1 MHPATRRIAAARCVF
16 LAACLALLA
25 TLALPGAARAQIPSG
40 PPPSCKQLW
49 EEASEQAAR
58 AAEEKARAAGAPSGW
73 IQTWAQAWKASWSAS
88 AAGLK
93 PARDGNCCDINWF
106 ELGAQ
111 AGKAAWQRA
120 WQAAGNPGA
129 ERYARAYADAWAQEW
144 FLHYPWLCAKAS
156 VNVVANAFADAAV
169 WTDAAAWAWAFA
181 SASVDAYADA
191 QASSFKS
198 EWGYAGATAWA
209 EAGAIA
215 LANATAS
222 GYSGSSKLIEG
233 NCATVKAA
241 ACAKAAADS
250 FAESW
255 ADAGAHAFADAHAMA
270 WADAFAYAYASAW
283 AHAFAQADARAFA
296 TAFAQAWSNALAQ
309 AFAAAWRQ
317 RLADQGQIPA
327 LVRWWAGGGA
337 MPPLKTIWQLLAKAY
352 ATDVQTAF
360 KVAMRA
366 AVSNRSDWDQAIRQA
381 QKSAV
386 DYTTTTASAWVSKW
400 AAKYASDY
408 AIDWADAAKKFC
420 AKEAATVCAECKPC
434 TTTTT
439 GTTGSRPKTVS
450 RPKDVHYKLGGLG
463 VTSGTVFQIAVENT
477 TSEPMEVEV
486 PAGSVLVPSDPSSQ
500 RVMIAEDQHLSVPA
514 NQTAQAPLQG
524 YCLDYG
530 KQAPPA
536 TQLGALATAPV
547 LVAALA
553 PETALAA
560 LLAQPPAAVTYA
572 FDNNPTAYAPFL
584 RIIQAGNRLAAEGK
598 LHTDLPPDKQ
608 KLAVIQRAIWTY
620 SSHSSPKPH
629 TRDTLLADIRKQVKD
644 SGGTQSDEQIQE
656 LVNHLMEDVEAVL
669 RTAGVS

>member
-1 MHPATRRIAAARCVF
+1 
-16 LAACLALLA
+16 
-25 TLALPGAARAQIPSG
+25 
-40 PPPSCKQLW
+40 
-49 EEASEQAAR
+49 
-58 AAEEKARAAGAPSGW
+58 
-73 IQTWAQAWKASWSAS
+73 
-88 AAGLK
+88 
-93 PARDGNCCDINWF
+93 
-106 ELGAQ
+106 
-111 AGKAAWQRA
+111 
-120 WQAAGNPGA
+120 
-129 ERYARAYADAWAQEW
+129 
-144 FLHYPWLCAKAS
+144 
-156 VNVVANAFADAAV
+156 
-169 WTDAAAWAWAFA
+169 
-181 SASVDAYADA
+181 
-191 QASSFKS
+191 
-198 EWGYAGATAWA
+198 
-209 EAGAIA
+209 
-215 LANATAS
+215 
-222 GYSGSSKLIEG
+222 
-233 NCATVKAA
+233 
-241 ACAKAAADS
+241 
-250 FAESW
+250 
-255 ADAGAHAFADAHAMA
+255 
-270 WADAFAYAYASAW
+270 
-283 AHAFAQADARAFA
+283 
-296 TAFAQAWSNALAQ
+296 
-309 AFAAAWRQ
+309 
-317 RLADQGQIPA
+317 
-327 LVRWWAGGGA
+327 
-337 MPPLKTIWQLLAKAY
+337 MPPLKTILQLLAKAY

-463 VTSGTVFQIAVENT
+463 ITSGTVFQIAVENT

-500 RVMIAEDQHLSVPA
+500 RVMIAEDQHLSVPP

-530 KQAPPA
+530 KQAPPT

-572 FDNNPTAYAPFL
+572 FDDNPAAYAPFL

-608 KLAVIQRAIWTY
+608 KLAVTQRAIWTY
-620 SSHSSPKPH
+620 SSRNTSKPH
-629 TRDTLLADIRKQVKD
+629 TRDTLLEDVRKQVKD
-644 SGGTQSDEQIQE
+644 SGGTQTDEQIRE

-669 RTAGVS
+669 GAAGVN